1 MGADYSFLK
10 FTNIFIIKQK
20 LTSLNSLLNE
30 KINKIAKRTL
40 QIEVESIERL
50 KGFIDE
56 NFRESVQ
63 AILKAKGRVVLTGVG
78 KSAIVA
84 QKIVATFNST
94 GTPAL
99 FMHAADAIHGDLGM
113 IQKGDVVICLSKSGE
128 TAEIK
133 VLIPL
138 LKNVGS
144 KLIAL
149 VGNMN
154 SYLAQQVD
162 FPINTTVTQEAC
174 PHNLAPTAST
184 AAQMAMGDALAVCIL
199 ELRGFTTK
207 DFARFHPGG
216 SLGKQ
221 LYLRVSDLYTQ
232 NAAPK
237 VLDSAGIR
245 SIIIEI
251 SSKMLGAT
259 AVVNEQGVLMGVITD
274 GDLRRTLQKYTDVGQ
289 LTAKDIMTQHPKTI
303 EQDAMAVEA
312 MEQMKQYKITQ
323 LVVVEENKYMGIV
336 HIHDLI
342 REGLV

>member
-1 MGADYSFLK
+1 MNSSLNAKIAEIAIRTLE
-10 FTNIFIIKQK
+10 IEAQAVQR
-20 LTSLNSLLNE
+20 LTSFIQESFHKSVKTILNME
-30 KINKIAKRTL
+30 G
-40 QIEVESIERL
+40 RL
-50 KGFIDE
+50 
-56 NFRESVQ
+56 
-63 AILKAKGRVVLTGVG
+63 VLTGVG

-84 QKIVATFNST
+84 QKMVATFNST

-144 KLIAL
+144 ILIAL
-149 VGNMN
+149 VGNMQ

-162 FPINTTVTQEAC
+162 FAINTTVTKEAC

-184 AAQMAMGDALAVCIL
+184 AAQMAMGDALAVCVL
-199 ELRGFTTK
+199 ELRGFSTK

-216 SLGKQ
+216 TLGKQ
-221 LYLRVSDLYTQ
+221 LYLRVSDLYAQ

-237 VLDSAGIR
+237 VLYTADIR
-245 SIIIEI
+245 SVIIEI

-259 AVVNEQGVLMGVITD
+259 AVVNEQGELMGVITD
-274 GDLRRTLQKYTDVGQ
+274 GDLRRTLQNHTSVGE
-289 LTAKDIMTQHPKTI
+289 LTAQDIMTQKPKTI
-303 EQDAMAVEA
+303 EATAMAVQA
-312 MEQMKQYKITQ
+312 MSQMKKYKITQ
-323 LVVVEENKYMGIV
+323 LVVVEGGQYRGIV
-336 HIHDLI
+336 HIHDLV

>member
-1 MGADYSFLK
+1 LEIEAQA
-10 FTNIFIIKQK
+10 IQK
-20 LTSLNSLLNE
+20 LTSFVQESFHKSVETILN
-30 KINKIAKRTL
+30 
-40 QIEVESIERL
+40 IE
-50 KGFIDE
+50 
-56 NFRESVQ
+56 
-63 AILKAKGRVVLTGVG
+63 GRVVLTGVG

-84 QKIVATFNST
+84 QKMVATFNST

-144 KLIAL
+144 TLIAL
-149 VGNMN
+149 VGNMQ

-162 FPINTTVTQEAC
+162 FAINTTVTKEAC

-184 AAQMAMGDALAVCIL
+184 AAQMAMGDALAVCVL
-199 ELRGFTTK
+199 ELRGFSTK

-216 SLGKQ
+216 TLGKQ
-221 LYLRVSDLYTQ
+221 LYLRVSDLYAQ

-237 VLDSAGIR
+237 VLHTAGIR
-245 SIIIEI
+245 SVIIEI

-259 AVVNEQGVLMGVITD
+259 AVVNEQGQLMGVITD
-274 GDLRRTLQKYTDVGQ
+274 GDLRRTLQNHTSVGE
-289 LTAKDIMTQHPKTI
+289 LTAKDIMTQKPKTI
-303 EQDAMAVEA
+303 ESTAMAVEA
-312 MEQMKQYKITQ
+312 MRQMKEHKITQ
-323 LVVVEENKYMGIV
+323 LVVVAEGQYSGIV

>member
-1 MGADYSFLK
+1 M
-10 FTNIFIIKQK
+10 
-20 LTSLNSLLNE
+20 NSLLIE
-30 KINKIAKRTL
+30 KINKSAARTL
-40 QIEVESIERL
+40 QIEAESILRL
-50 KGFIDE
+50 KDFIDKP
-56 NFRESVQ
+56 FRESVEL
-63 AILKAKGRVVLTGVG
+63 ILTTKGRIVLTGVG
-78 KSAIVA
+78 KSAIIA

-113 IQKGDVVICLSKSGE
+113 IQKEDVVICISKSGE

-138 LKNVGS
+138 LKNIGS
-144 KLIAL
+144 TLVAL
-149 VGNMN
+149 VGNMH
-154 SYLAQQVD
+154 SYLAQQAD
-162 FPINTTVTQEAC
+162 LPINTTVIQEAC

-184 AAQMAMGDALAVCIL
+184 AAQMAMGDALAVCVL

-237 VLDSAGIR
+237 VLDSADIR

-259 AVVNEQGVLMGVITD
+259 AVVNEQDSLMGVITD
-274 GDLRRTLQKYTDVGQ
+274 GDLRRTLQKYTDVSH

-303 EQDAMAVEA
+303 EQATMAVEA
-312 MEQMKQYKITQ
+312 MERMKEYKITQ
-323 LVVVEENKYMGIV
+323 LVVVEGGKYMGIV

>member
-1 MGADYSFLK
+1 M
-10 FTNIFIIKQK
+10 
-20 LTSLNSLLNE
+20 NSLLNE
-30 KINKIAKRTL
+30 KITKSATRTL
-40 QIEVESIERL
+40 QIEAESIQRL
-50 KGFIDE
+50 KDFIDE
-56 NFRESVQ
+56 SFQKSVQ
-63 AILKAKGRVVLTGVG
+63 LILTTKGRIVLTGVG

-84 QKIVATFNST
+84 KKIVATFNST

-113 IQKGDVVICLSKSGE
+113 IQKEDVVICLSKSGE

-138 LKNVGS
+138 LKNIGS
-144 KLIAL
+144 TLIAL
-149 VGNMN
+149 VGNMH
-154 SYLAQQVD
+154 SYLAQQAD
-162 FPINTTVTQEAC
+162 FPINTTVIQEAC

-184 AAQMAMGDALAVCIL
+184 TAQMAMGDALAVCVL

-221 LYLRVSDLYTQ
+221 LYLRVSDLYAQ
-232 NAAPK
+232 NASPK

-245 SIIIEI
+245 TIIIEI

-259 AVVNEQGVLMGVITD
+259 AVVNEQDGLIGVITD
-274 GDLRRTLQKYTDVGQ
+274 GDLRRTLQKYTDVGH
-289 LTAKDIMTQHPKTI
+289 LAAKDIMTQHPKTI
-303 EQDAMAVEA
+303 EQGTMAIEA
-312 MEQMKQYKITQ
+312 MEQMKKHKITQ
-323 LVVVEENKYMGIV
+323 LIVVEEGKYMGIV

>member
-1 MGADYSFLK
+1 M
-10 FTNIFIIKQK
+10 
-20 LTSLNSLLNE
+20 NSLLNE
-30 KINKIAKRTL
+30 KINKSAIRTL
-40 QIEVESIERL
+40 QIEAESIQRL
-50 KGFIDE
+50 KSFIDE
-56 NFRESVQ
+56 SFQKSVQ
-63 AILKAKGRVVLTGVG
+63 LILTTKGRIVLTGVG

-84 QKIVATFNST
+84 KKIVATFNST

-113 IQKGDVVICLSKSGE
+113 IQKEDVVICLSKSGE

-138 LKNVGS
+138 LKNIGS
-144 KLIAL
+144 TLIAL
-149 VGNMN
+149 VGNMH
-154 SYLAQQVD
+154 SYLAQQAD

-184 AAQMAMGDALAVCIL
+184 AAQMAMGDALAVCVL

-232 NAAPK
+232 NASPK
-237 VLDSAGIR
+237 TLDSADIR
-245 SIIIEI
+245 TIIIEI

-259 AVVNEQGVLMGVITD
+259 AVVNEQDNLMGVITD
-274 GDLRRTLQKYTDVGQ
+274 GDLRRTLQKYTDVSH
-289 LTAKDIMTQHPKTI
+289 LTAQDIMTPHPKTI
-303 EQDAMAVEA
+303 EQDTMAVEA
-312 MEQMKQYKITQ
+312 MEQMKKHKITQ
-323 LVVVEENKYMGIV
+323 LVVVEEGKYMGIV

>member
-1 MGADYSFLK
+1 MNSSLNAKITEIAIRTLEIEAQAIQ
-10 FTNIFIIKQK
+10 T
-20 LTSLNSLLNE
+20 LTSFVQESFHKSVETILN
-30 KINKIAKRTL
+30 
-40 QIEVESIERL
+40 IE
-50 KGFIDE
+50 
-56 NFRESVQ
+56 
-63 AILKAKGRVVLTGVG
+63 GRVVLTGVG

-84 QKIVATFNST
+84 QKMVATFNST

-138 LKNVGS
+138 LKNVGVT
-144 KLIAL
+144 LIAL
-149 VGNMN
+149 VGNMQ

-162 FPINTTVTQEAC
+162 FAINTTVTKEAC

-184 AAQMAMGDALAVCIL
+184 AAQMAMGDALAVCVL
-199 ELRGFTTK
+199 ELRGFSTK

-216 SLGKQ
+216 TLGKQ
-221 LYLRVSDLYTQ
+221 LYLRVSDLYAQ

-237 VLDSAGIR
+237 VLYTADIR
-245 SIIIEI
+245 SVIIEI

-259 AVVNEQGVLMGVITD
+259 AVINEQGQLMGVITD
-274 GDLRRTLQKYTDVGQ
+274 GDLRRTLQNHTSVGELRAQ
-289 LTAKDIMTQHPKTI
+289 DIMTQKPKTI
-303 EQDAMAVEA
+303 ESTAMAVEA
-312 MEQMKQYKITQ
+312 MTQMKEHKITQ
-323 LVVVEENKYMGIV
+323 LVVVTEGQYSGIV
-336 HIHDLI
+336 HIHDLV

>member
-1 MGADYSFLK
+1 MNK
-10 FTNIFIIKQK
+10 
-20 LTSLNSLLNE
+20 LLNE
-30 KINKIAKRTL
+30 KINRIAIRTL
-40 QIEVESIERL
+40 EIEAQAIETL
-50 KGFIDE
+50 KGFVEE
-56 NFRESVQ
+56 NFYQSVQ
-63 AILKAKGRVVLTGVG
+63 TILATEGRVVFTGVG

-113 IQKGDVVICLSKSGE
+113 IRKGDVVICLSKSGE

-144 KLIAL
+144 ILIAL
-149 VGNMN
+149 VGNMQ

-162 FPINTTVTQEAC
+162 FAINTTVQQEAC

-199 ELRGFTTK
+199 ELRGFSTE

-216 SLGKQ
+216 ALGKQ
-221 LYLRVSDLYTQ
+221 LYLRVSDVYAQ
-232 NAAPK
+232 NTPPK
-237 VLDSAGIR
+237 VLHTADIKSV
-245 SIIIEI
+245 IIEI

-259 AVVNEQGVLMGVITD
+259 AVVNEQDVLMGVITD
-274 GDLRRTLQKYTDVGQ
+274 GDLRRTLQKYTSLGE
-289 LTAKDIMTQHPKTI
+289 LTAQDIMTLHPKTI
-303 EQDAMAVEA
+303 EKEAMAVEA
-312 MEQMKQYKITQ
+312 MERMKQHKITQ
-323 LVVVEENKYMGIV
+323 LVVVEAGQYVGIV